1 MTIIDLPILRV
12 DTKSLFSSSIKR
24 GALESDCETTID
36 EDVLITN
43 GGQPIMAYLN
53 LRGKVDTDALRW
65 AVKTVKYSTLKRT
78 TGALSTSRVFGY
90 MPRRTLLADYCHESD
105 IKEVGAKQS
114 AILKDF
120 SKNLE
125 SFYGEFFPEVL
136 ARHYK
141 TVEEKILPEWRLSG
155 SPFTSGIVNK
165 NNPLKYHRDA
175 GNFKGLFSNMV
186 AFKKDVQGGRLC
198 LPEFGIKFEIA
209 DNSLLIF
216 DGQKYVHGVTP
227 IIKKSKTAYRYTV
240 VWYSL
245 EQMWKCLPLGEEVE
259 RIRVKKAER
268 EQRRLKLNT
277 VEIR

>member
-1 MTIIDLPILRV
+1 MKTVELPVPQI
-12 DTKSLFSSSIKR
+12 DTKSLTSANMKR
-24 GALESDCETTID
+24 GALERDCQTIID
-36 EDVLITN
+36 EDVLITT
-43 GGQPIMAYLN
+43 GGEPVIAYLN
-53 LRGKVDTDALRW
+53 LSGRVDTDALRW
-65 AVKTVKYSTLKRT
+65 ACQTAKYTTSKRT

-105 IKEVGAKQS
+105 LKEIGAKQS

-141 TVEEKILPEWRLSG
+141 TVEENILPEWRLAG

-227 IIKKSKTAYRYTV
+227 IIKKSECAYRYTV

-245 EQMWKCLPLGEEVE
+245 EQMWNCLPLGEEVA

-268 EQRRLKLNT
+268 EQKRLTLKS
-277 VEIR
+277 V

>member
-1 MTIIDLPILRV
+1 MRTIELPLIEI
-12 DTKSLFSSSIKR
+12 DTKALTSANMKR
-24 GALESDCETTID
+24 GALERDCQTLID
-36 EDVLITN
+36 EDVLITT
-43 GGQPIMAYLN
+43 GGEPIIAYLS
-53 LRGKVDTDALRW
+53 LDGKVDTAALRW
-65 AVKTVKYSTLKRT
+65 ACQTTNYATSKRT
-78 TGALSTSRVFGY
+78 SGTLTTSRVFGF

-105 IKEVGAKQS
+105 LKAVGAKQS

-125 SFYGEFFPEVL
+125 AFYGEFFPDVL
-136 ARHYK
+136 AKHYQ
-141 TVEEKILPEWRLSG
+141 TIEEKILPEWRIAG

-209 DNSLLIF
+209 DNTLLIF

-227 IIKKSKTAYRYTV
+227 IIKKTASAYRYTV

-245 EQMWKCLPLGEEVE
+245 EQMWNCLPLGEEVE
-259 RIRVKKAER
+259 RIRAKKAER
-268 EQRRLKLNT
+268 EKKRLTLNT
-277 VEIR
+277 A